1 MNGLR
6 DQWSL
11 VVKQSEHKEM
21 VVFVWFRT
29 CKGLLQDSGTLKQ
42 VAWGLDVGTRKFNY
56 ICTHCGC
63 RRPTSSARRQWAA
76 ALVAEDVEHVDHA
89 ADEPQEAITDD
100 VRANAQ
106 GFPSGPHDTSI
117 LTEYIHH
124 VAATERPE
132 LKLSSHVRKV
142 QKFGRSALEIEGIVV
157 ATGLSHLISCSLDT
171 GDMGLIFAFADKW
184 HKETS
189 SFHLLVGEVT
199 ITLNDV
205 ASFLHLPITGAFHT
219 FNALHVDQAM
229 DLLVEL
235 LKVSTQ
241 EAKDD
246 TFQCHGAYFC
256 LAWLRDIYRSKCD
269 AGQWTVAA
277 RAYPLYLVGCTLF
290 SNKSVTHVP
299 VIFLYAFRDLGQIG
313 SYSWGAAALVHM
325 YENLNDA
332 SKKTVRQLVGYI
344 TLQHCW
350 IYKYFSTV
358 ALCVA
363 DEDYHEKKPRGCC
376 WKFGKALLVSTY
388 HKWLDRLMSGTVCWI
403 PYGDHR
409 AFREF
414 ELISLFF
421 GQIRWGQSIRRL
433 TINGCSSLNTLHR
446 WSFAAATM
454 PEALAPAPT
463 DEVCQWIA
471 ERLECLINMRIVT
484 TRTKAYICLRIA
496 KGVVE
501 QWNVYVR
508 SRQR

>member
-1 MNGLR
+1 ML
-6 DQWSL
+6 
-11 VVKQSEHKEM
+11 
-21 VVFVWFRT
+21 
-29 CKGLLQDSGTLKQ
+29 
-42 VAWGLDVGTRKFNY
+42 
-56 ICTHCGC
+56 
-63 RRPTSSARRQWAA
+63 RPTSSARRQWAA

-89 ADEPQEAITDD
+89 ADE
-100 VRANAQ
+100 
-106 GFPSGPHDTSI
+106 
-117 LTEYIHH
+117 
-124 VAATERPE
+124 ERPE

-421 GQIRWGQSIRRL
+421 GQIRWGQSIV
-433 TINGCSSLNTLHR
+433 I
-446 WSFAAATM
+446 
-454 PEALAPAPT
+454 
-463 DEVCQWIA
+463 Q
-471 ERLECLINMRIVT
+471 
-484 TRTKAYICLRIA
+484 
-496 KGVVE
+496 
-501 QWNVYVR
+501 
-508 SRQR
+508 